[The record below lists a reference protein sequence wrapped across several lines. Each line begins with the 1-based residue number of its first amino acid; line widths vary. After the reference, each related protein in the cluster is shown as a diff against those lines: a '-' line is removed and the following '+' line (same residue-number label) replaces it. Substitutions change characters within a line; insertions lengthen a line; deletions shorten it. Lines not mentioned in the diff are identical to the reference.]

1 MLRQSSYLLFALLF
15 INTHA
20 VAATLNEITSIYGI
34 QDYADTFAGS
44 SGTFYGGESNDPID
58 PAGVLTDQS
67 DYAHAT
73 YAMTDAGYVDLGF
86 SNGVYNGPGAD
97 LIFFFFGG
105 LNADKYTASNIFNLD
120 IDIGGPIEKIKY
132 NTGEGACIEYQTTG
146 CKSATDQLITV
157 TSPIDGE
164 YTLTMQLVDL
174 DDFGLAGTTEIN
186 NFRVYLG
193 NDSYPALSLV
203 GAINTQAV
211 PLPLPIVLFGSG
223 LAFLGFVGRRR
234 KQMS

>member
-1 MLRQSSYLLFALLF
+1 MLRHTSYLLFALLF

-20 VAATLNEITSIYGI
+20 VAATLAEITSIYGI
-34 QDYADTFAGS
+34 QDYADTFTGF
-44 SGTFYGGESNDPID
+44 SGTFYGGESNEHID
-58 PAGVLTDQS
+58 PAGVLTDQT

-105 LNADKYTASNIFNLD
+105 LNADKYTASNVFDLD
-120 IDIGGPIEKIKY
+120 IDIDGPLEMLQY
-132 NTGEGACIEYQTTG
+132 SSGEGACIEYQTTA
-146 CKSATDQLITV
+146 CTSPSDQLITV
-157 TSPIDGE
+157 TSPMDGE

-174 DDFGLAGTTEIN
+174 DDFGLAGNTEIN
-186 NFRVYLG
+186 SFRIYME
-193 NDSYPALSLV
+193 NYPALSLV

-211 PLPLPIVLFGSG
+211 PLPLPIVLFISG
-223 LAFLGFVGRRR
+223 LSFLGIVGSRR
-234 KQMS
+234 KQTS

>member
-1 MLRQSSYLLFALLF
+1 MLRQTSYILFTLLL

-20 VAATLNEITSIYGI
+20 VAATLDQITSIYGI
-34 QDYADTFAGS
+34 QDYVDTFAGF

-58 PAGVLTDQS
+58 PEGVLTDQT

-86 SNGVYNGPGAD
+86 SSGVFNGPGAD

-105 LNADKYTASNIFNLD
+105 LNEDLYTASNVFDLD
-120 IDIGGPIEKIKY
+120 IDINGPLEQLQY
-132 NTGEGACIEYQTTG
+132 SSGEGACIEYQTTA

-157 TSPIDGE
+157 TSPMDGE
-164 YTLTMQLVDL
+164 LTLTMQLIDL
-174 DDFGLAGTTEIN
+174 DDFGLAGNTEIN
-186 NFRVYLG
+186 NFRVYM
-193 NDSYPALSLV
+193 NNYPALSLV

-223 LAFLGFVGRRR
+223 LAVLGFVGRRR
-234 KQMS
+234 KQTS